1 MLRDFGHAY
10 ELPARS
16 LRLFVLQPTRTPQRS
31 TATERS
37 FQRVVQAMDE
47 ASTKSVRFGFD

>member
-1 MLRDFGHAY
+1 LRDFGHAY